1 MPWQTAPPL
10 IIIGLAFNAAAGLMW
25 GAQRLGYGEVS
36 SCLIFFHWMRVVL
49 FPSIGAIIIIDIY
62 FHVTSGHGINS

>member
-36 SCLIFFHWMRVVL
+36 SCLIFFHWLCGGSVPLYWCDHHYRYL
-49 FPSIGAIIIIDIY
+49 FSC
-62 FHVTSGHGINS
+62 HQRTWH